1 MSCELLA
8 KFDEMVARFKK
19 EFSNIIEK
27 EREKMKAEI
36 EAYNAEKGR
45 METVLVRD
53 DDIIHLDVSGLKLKT
68 NRSTLCQVQGSLLA
82 SMFSGRWEDSV
93 QRDQDGAVFLD
104 FNPQH
109 FTVILDYLRVKK
121 IATPENPAPLP
132 NVPEDQ
138 MKEFNILIEYLGLND
153 ELKANSDLKTVPVV
167 REKFNLHSAS
177 VILED
182 SGQVAR
188 KCPNQREGYVLGDNI
203 YHQGETRIKLSLESL
218 GDTVSMFFGIV
229 RGDIFALQINTN
241 LFQWPGSY
249 GWGFGKNGPGTV
261 WEDGEYTMTN
271 ISTTK
276 TLMKTGDTITLVLDC
291 DAGKLSLHLAAG
303 PQFHIDIPKFKTWKL
318 NVYFAGPNHKIRIIN
333 E

>member
-36 EAYNAEKGR
+36 EAYNAEKER
-45 METVLVRD
+45 METVLFRD

-109 FTVILDYLRVKK
+109 FSVILDYLRVKK
-121 IATPENPAPLP
+121 IATPENPPHLP

-138 MKEFNILIEYLGLND
+138 MKEFNILIEYLGLSD

-177 VILED
+177 VALQE
-182 SGQVAR
+182 SGQVALN
-188 KCPNQREGYVLGDNI
+188 CPNQRDGYVLGDNT
-203 YHQGETRIKLSLESL
+203 YHQGETHIKLRIESL

-229 RGDIFALQINTN
+229 TGDIAQQRNTN
-241 LFQWPGSY
+241 SFQWPGSY
-249 GWGFGKNGPGTV
+249 GWAFGKNGPGTV
-261 WEDGEYTMTN
+261 WENGKHTSINT
-271 ISTTK
+271 STTK
-276 TLMKTGDTITLVLDC
+276 TLIKTGCTITLVLDC

-303 PQFHIDIPKFKTWKL
+303 PQFHIDIPKFIKTWKL
-318 NVYFAGPNHKIRIIN
+318 NVYFAGPNDKIRIIN